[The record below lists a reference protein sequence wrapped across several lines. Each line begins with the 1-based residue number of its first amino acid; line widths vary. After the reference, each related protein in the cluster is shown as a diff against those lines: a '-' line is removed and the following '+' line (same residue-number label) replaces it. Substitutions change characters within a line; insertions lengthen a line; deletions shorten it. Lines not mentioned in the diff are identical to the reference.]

1 MSHIPVSDGTDS
13 SSQTHSE
20 TAKDGSVVLITDR
33 VQREIEHALKLLTY
47 AVEVGYVNPTSKE
60 TLSDDLIE
68 TIRSIAAK
76 TGITL
81 AASVAGSDIST
92 SAITHLDV
100 SDWTRFETA
109 YYKLARFMSPITAQT
124 LADTEEAGRGMLTMH
139 SPVQVFTKYIWA
151 ISILFAVFIVLGE
164 WGLTRYAPVQEGE
177 VDGWNTLMQLVQIL
191 IPYAYGGLGACAYLL
206 RSAHSYIHERT
217 FDVRKRPEYFSR
229 IVLGTVSGGAIILF
243 VNSVTDTGGTTVTLS
258 SAALGFIGGYSTDF
272 LFNAIERVVGALLPK
287 IGIQSI
293 KQGTTA
299 VKAPLDLTSGGL
311 TLKELLDK
319 YAQAQDQDKAMYKGL
334 IEKLKERL

>member
-13 SSQTHSE
+13 SSQTE
-20 TAKDGSVVLITDR
+20 TSKDGSVVLITDR
-33 VQREIEHALKLLTY
+33 VRHEIENALRLLTY
-47 AVEVGYVNPTSKE
+47 AVEVGHVNPTTKE

-76 TGITL
+76 AGITM
-81 AASVAGSDIST
+81 AASVTGTDIST
-92 SAITHLDV
+92 SAITHLDI
-100 SDWTRFETA
+100 SDWTQFETA

-124 LADTEEAGRGMLTMH
+124 LADTEGAGRGILSMH
-139 SPVQVFTKYIWA
+139 SPVQIFTKYIWA
-151 ISILFAVFIVLGE
+151 ISILYAVFIVLGE

-191 IPYAYGGLGACAYLL
+191 VPYAYGGLGACAFLL

-243 VNSVTDTGGTTVTLS
+243 VNSVTDTGGSTITLS

-299 VKAPLDLTSGGL
+299 VKPPLDLTSGGL
-311 TLKELLDK
+311 TLKELLER
-319 YAQAQDQDKAMYKGL
+319 YAQAADPDKAMYKGL
-334 IEKLKERL
+334 IEKLKDRL